1 MFSLKLQLLGDFFFF
16 RKHPRHWK
24 RISDPQVSHQS
35 PTTDY
40 LFRAERKGDQTH
52 QTRKKEEGEGR
63 GQGGTILFQLNYAK
77 ESSVQNCYEKSH

>member
-1 MFSLKLQLLGDFFFF
+1 MKLQLLGDFFFFF

-24 RISDPQVSHQS
+24 RISDPQISHQS

-52 QTRKKEEGEGR
+52 QTSKKEEEGESRGGGR
-63 GQGGTILFQLNYAK
+63 TILFQLNRAK
-77 ESSVQNCYEKSH
+77 

>member
-1 MFSLKLQLLGDFFFF
+1 MKLQLLGDFFFFF

-24 RISDPQVSHQS
+24 RISDPQTSHQS

-52 QTRKKEEGEGR
+52 QTRKKEEGEGESR
-63 GQGGTILFQLNYAK
+63 GGGGTNLFQLNYGK
-77 ESSVQNCYEKSH
+77 